1 MKNKPGI
8 LAQRVVVRPHVPW
21 HFRLLIAAIS
31 ILLLL
36 ALSWFMYNAGSK
48 STILGEEILFDAES
62 YQSYDSSTCLKK
74 GKKELCT
81 QKAGLVR
88 QLQMN
93 STLHENLA
101 EQVKALGE
109 ENDQLKEELVF
120 FQHLMSSTDNTK
132 PGVSIRRFD
141 LKQGKSPGE
150 YHYTLLLAQGGQR
163 PKDFEGNL
171 KFLVTLRQNEDKKTV
186 PLISRNAT
194 ESFSVNFKFYQR
206 VEESFQV
213 PENAIVE
220 NLQVQL
226 FEKDKT
232 KAKLTQTVEP
242 SS

>member
-21 HFRLLIAAIS
+21 HFRLLIVVLSIS
-31 ILLLL
+31 LLL
-36 ALSWFMYNAGSK
+36 ALSWFMYNAGSQ
-48 STILGEEILFDAES
+48 STIPSEKILFDAES
-62 YQSYDSSTCLKK
+62 YQSYDSSTCLQN

-81 QKAGLVR
+81 QVAGLVR

-93 STLHENLA
+93 STLHEDLA

-171 KFLVTLRQNEDKKTV
+171 KFLVTLRQNENKRTV
-186 PLISRNAT
+186 PLISRSAT
-194 ESFSVNFKFYQR
+194 ELFSVNFKFYQR

-226 FEKDKT
+226 FEKDNT
-232 KAKLTQTVEP
+232 KAKLTQTIEP